1 MDGNGKGSKKAAIG
15 GGGGGSLVFIF
26 MVDEYRE
33 RKKRRRLG
41 QKISRSALNE
51 ECVHA
56 PKRTWNEVEW
66 GRQVIGAWGA
76 RMGERVKGL
85 AIKIMGCV
93 FI

>member
-1 MDGNGKGSKKAAIG
+1 MDGNGKGLKKAAIG

-41 QKISRSALNE
+41 QKFPRSALYE

-56 PKRTWNEVEW
+56 RVRMWHKGSGA
-66 GRQVIGAWGA
+66 GR
-76 RMGERVKGL
+76 
-85 AIKIMGCV
+85 
-93 FI
+93 

>member
-1 MDGNGKGSKKAAIG
+1 MDGNGKGLKKAAIG

-41 QKISRSALNE
+41 QKFPRSALYE

-56 PKRTWNEVEW
+56 RERTWHKGVW
-66 GRQVIGAWGA
+66 GRQVIGPWGA
-76 RMGERVKGL
+76 RMGGESGG
-85 AIKIMGCV
+85 AGD
-93 FI
+93 

>member
-1 MDGNGKGSKKAAIG
+1 MKKAAIG

-41 QKISRSALNE
+41 QKFPRSALYE

-56 PKRTWNEVEW
+56 PEMTWHKGEV
-66 GRQVIGAWGA
+66 GRQVIGAWRA
-76 RMGERVKGL
+76 RMGGRVEGL
-85 AIKIMGCV
+85 AIKIMGRV